1 MSAGR
6 KATLAELMG
15 TAGANGSL
23 SLSQLPDLLG
33 ESMPE
38 LPKNPVGRHRL
49 IRSLQQRFG
58 VNYRSLPGVKDLVAE
73 FDAEIAHEIKV
84 AKLKA
89 IRYKPSEKKH
99 G

>member
-1 MSAGR
+1 MSGQ
-6 KATLAELMG
+6 KASLAELMG
-15 TAGANGSL
+15 SQAAGGKL
-23 SLSQLPDLLG
+23 SLSHLPELLG
-33 ESMPE
+33 EAMPE